1 MENKRKKAFVAILTV
16 ASRLLG
22 LARSLL
28 CAFFFGTSANAD
40 LLNYTFGI
48 PNQARKC
55 LEEGTGNLSIISC
68 CKRVGKEIVLG
79 NIFSIHLFFL
89 LFIIIFGLPLSY
101 LVLSFSSFDSF
112 LFSKG
117 ILMFFLF
124 LIFLFFYSLSTS
136 ISGFLQAEGRAVCAN
151 VLPLIQ
157 SVLSVLFLYAFIKK
171 LDVISFPLAMA
182 LSSIAFFLG
191 TLLFLMTEKKR
202 ITPVF
207 RLEGKF
213 VKPYL
218 SNLSVLAL
226 SVLISFPYFLSSSM
240 HQKSTTFFSNAYM
253 LIILPYGF
261 LLALINSFSFPRL
274 ARLEGEKRKKELYSS
289 FSFSIFFMLISS
301 AAFFAFANE
310 ICQFLFAYGK
320 YDTDDA
326 LMTARFLKI
335 MIPGAFFL
343 LLFSYFER
351 LMFLEGK
358 DGKVKCALIL
368 QLVFSY
374 LMILFFK
381 KSIYSGAL
389 IYSFSNLLCFL
400 SVLLTYRNKDKVMS
414 KAFFKAVL
422 MALPEIIFSI
432 IYRANGINMFDHFPS
447 RFQVAP
453 ICILIY
459 LLVFLLSM
467 LIWKIINIKEK
478 GPAVARPEN

>member
-1 MENKRKKAFVAILTV
+1 MENKKKKALVAILTV
-16 ASRLLG
+16 SSRLLG
-22 LARSLL
+22 LLRSLS

-68 CKRVGKEIVLG
+68 YKRVGREIVLG

-89 LFIIIFGLPLSY
+89 LFIIIFGIPLSY
-101 LVLSFSSFDSF
+101 LVLAFSSFDSL

-117 ILMFFLF
+117 VLMFFIF

-136 ISGFLQAEGRAVCAN
+136 ISGFLQAEGRAVVAN

-157 SVLSVLFLYAFIKK
+157 SVLSILFLYAFIKK
-171 LDVISFPLAMA
+171 LDVLSFPLAMT

-202 ITPVF
+202 IKPIF

-226 SVLISFPYFLSSSM
+226 SVLISFPYFLASSM
-240 HQKSTTFFSNAYM
+240 HQRSTTLFSNAYM

-274 ARLEGEKRKKELYSS
+274 ARLEGEKRKKELSSS
-289 FSFSIFFMLISS
+289 FSLSVFFMLICS
-301 AAFFAFANE
+301 AAFFAFGNE

-320 YDTDDA
+320 YDVKDA
-326 LMTARFLKI
+326 LMTAKFLKI

-351 LMFLEGK
+351 LMFL
-358 DGKVKCALIL
+358 DGKEGRVKAALAF

-374 LMILFFK
+374 LMIFFFK
-381 KSIYSGAL
+381 KSIFSGAL
-389 IYSFSNLLCFL
+389 IYSSSNFLCFL
-400 SVLLTYRNKDKVMS
+400 FVVLSYRNSDKVLL

-422 MALPEIIFSI
+422 AALPEIVFSI
-432 IYRANGINMFDHFPS
+432 IYHAEEINMFNYFSS
-447 RFQVAP
+447 RFLVAP

-459 LLVFLLSM
+459 LPLFLLSL
-467 LIWKIINIKEK
+467 LIWKIFIAEK
-478 GPAVARPEN
+478 KSPAEAGPEV